1 METLHSW
8 LKYKTNWINRACFLV
23 ESSPRLGVR
32 RSKKLRRGFGYSLRW
47 LSITLIFAAVLIAV
61 YQLVSYS
68 RQRANFP
75 NGTVIAGVSVGG
87 LDQTQAADRLN
98 QAYSVPI
105 ELHYGSST
113 IQVRPSTLDFNLD
126 LAAMIAAADMQRTSQ
141 PFWTS
146 FWDFL
151 WSRTVSPIEV
161 PLRSQVSEARIRTY
175 LQNEIIPR
183 YDSPPQP
190 SMPIPGT
197 PYFEPGTP
205 GTVLDVERGVELI
218 GEALQSPTDRVVN
231 LTVNRSGSARPAL
244 ANLRIMLEQIIDV
257 AGFDGLTEIYIQ
269 NLGTGEELHFAYE
282 LGEEVEPDIA
292 FTAASSIK
300 IPVMVSI
307 FRQLDEPAPQ
317 TVTDLLRQMI
327 ERSDNIATDAV
338 MQTVLDQNLGPLM
351 VTADM
356 QELGLENTFL
366 AGYFYV
372 GAPLLQRFTTD
383 ANSRTDYSTN
393 PDVYN
398 QTTPVELAMILED
411 IYQCAQT
418 GGGTFALL
426 WPGEVTQA
434 ECQLMLSYLR
444 DNRIG
449 VLLQA
454 GLPDGTPFAHK
465 HGWITEGDGL
475 MHVMTDGGIVFSSG
489 ADYVIVAMMYQ
500 PTQLIFEPANQ
511 LFADLSTAVYNYFN
525 LQ

>member
-1 METLHSW
+1 M
-8 LKYKTNWINRACFLV
+8 
-23 ESSPRLGVR
+23 
-32 RSKKLRRGFGYSLRW
+32 RRGFGFSLRW
-47 LSITLIFAAVLIAV
+47 LSITLIFAALLISI

-75 NGTVIAGVSVGG
+75 YGTMIAGVAVGG
-87 LDQTQAADRLN
+87 LNQSQAADRLN

-105 ELHYGSST
+105 ELHYGNAVF
-113 IQVRPSTLDFNLD
+113 QVRPSTLDFTLD
-126 LAAMIAAADMQRTSQ
+126 MAAMIAVADMQRTNQ
-141 PFWTS
+141 PFWPS

-151 WSRTVSPIEV
+151 WSRTDPPVEV
-161 PLRSQVSEARIRTY
+161 PLRSNVSELRIRSY
-175 LQNEIIPR
+175 LETEIIPR

-205 GTVLDVERGVELI
+205 GTFLDVERAVELI
-218 GEALQSPTDRVVN
+218 GEALQSPTGRIVN
-231 LTVNRSGSARPAL
+231 LTITRTGTARPAIN
-244 ANLRIMLEQIIDV
+244 NLRIMLEQIIDV

-269 NLGTGEELHFAYE
+269 NLITGEELHFAYE
-282 LGEEVEPDIA
+282 LGEEIEPDIA

-300 IPVMVSI
+300 IPVMISI

-317 TVTDLLRQMI
+317 AVTDLLRQMI
-327 ERSDNIATDAV
+327 DRSDNIATDEV
-338 MQTVLDQNLGPLM
+338 MQTVLDLNLGPLT
-351 VTADM
+351 VTEDM
-356 QELGLENTFL
+356 RALGLENTFL
-366 AGYFYV
+366 AGYFYI

-383 ANSRTDYSTN
+383 ANSRQDVYTN

-398 QTTPVELAMILED
+398 QTTPAELAILLED

-418 GGGTFALL
+418 GGGTFALI

-475 MHVMTDGGIVFSSG
+475 MHVMSDGGIVFSRG
-489 ADYVIVAMMYQ
+489 TDYVMVVMMYQ

-511 LFADLSTAVYNYFN
+511 LFADLSTAVFNYFN
-525 LQ
+525 LE